1 MSTDLQS
8 RAAGGALAEKPKVFG
23 LFSMVLF
30 SVSAILVA
38 DTVASSAAIGVQGL
52 GFWIILG
59 FLFFIPYGFVT
70 AELGSAWPD
79 EGGIYVWVKTA
90 FGPGW
95 GTVTSWMYWVNVAL
109 WAPSVF
115 VLFIGAL
122 EVAFGVDVAPLWEA
136 VIVIAMVWAI
146 VLIGI
151 LPLSWSKFVPNLSA
165 ALKVVVL
172 VGLGVMGVAFAIKNG
187 TANSF
192 SLDQWLPA
200 WNTDSLSFLPIIIYS
215 YMGFELM
222 NSAGGS
228 IKDPKRDVPKMII
241 LAGAA
246 ILGVYMF
253 ATFGILASIK
263 TEDVS
268 IVTGIVDALKLSFD
282 EVLGGA
288 TWLFN
293 ITVVALLFTFFGNM
307 VTWSIGANQTI
318 GATGLDK
325 TAPGVFGHVNKR
337 FGTPDYAFVLMG
349 LIATA
354 ITILAYV
361 LDPDQANVFW
371 TLFALSSIVFLIPY
385 LLMFPALL
393 VLRHKYPD
401 QPRPYVIPGG
411 AAGAWIATVLCETGI
426 LLTLFL
432 FFYFPA
438 EGTSKGVFWLITAG
452 GTIVSLLVG
461 WWLYRRSSRG
471 GSAVTSPET
480 GPSRD

>member
-1 MSTDLQS
+1 
-8 RAAGGALAEKPKVFG
+8 
-23 LFSMVLF
+23 MVLF

-38 DTVASSAAIGVQGL
+38 DTVAASAAIGVQGL
-52 GFWIILG
+52 GFWVALG
-59 FLFFIPYGFVT
+59 LLFFIPYGFVT

-79 EGGIYVWVKTA
+79 EGGIYVWVKEA

-115 VLFIGAL
+115 VLFIGSL
-122 EVAFGVDVAPLWEA
+122 EVAFGVDVSPLWEA
-136 VIVIAMVWAI
+136 AIVIAMVWAI

-165 ALKVVVL
+165 AVKVIVL
-172 VGLGVMGVAFAIKNG
+172 VGLGVMGVAYAAKNG

-192 SLDQWLPA
+192 ALDQWVPA

-222 NSAGGS
+222 SSAGGA
-228 IKDPKRDVPKMII
+228 IKDPKRDVPKMILLAGGAI
-241 LAGAA
+241 LA
-246 ILGVYMF
+246 VYTF
-253 ATFGILASIK
+253 ATFGILSAIK

-268 IVTGIVDALKLSFD
+268 IVTGIVDALQLSFD
-282 EVLGGA
+282 EVLGGYG
-288 TWLFN
+288 WLFD
-293 ITVVALLFTFFGNM
+293 IAVVGLLFTFFGNM

-325 TAPGVFGHVNKR
+325 TAPGVFGHVNRR

-354 ITILAYV
+354 ITILAYA

-393 VLRHKYPD
+393 VLRRKFPD
-401 QPRPYVIPGG
+401 QHRPYVVPGG
-411 AAGAWIATVLCETGI
+411 KAGAWLSVILCELGI
-426 LLTLFL
+426 ILTVFL

-438 EGTSKGVFWLITAG
+438 EGVSESTFWSITGVGTAL
-452 GTIVSLLVG
+452 SLLVG
-461 WWLYRRSSRG
+461 WWLYRHSRRT
-471 GSAVTSPET
+471 AA
-480 GPSRD
+480 

>member
-1 MSTDLQS
+1 MASDVTPT
-8 RAAGGALAEKPKVFG
+8 AAGGTLADQTKTFG

-38 DTVASSAAIGVQGL
+38 DTVAASAAIGVQGL
-52 GFWIILG
+52 GFWVALG
-59 FLFFIPYGFVT
+59 LLFFIPYGFVT

-79 EGGIYVWVKTA
+79 EGGIYVWVKEA

-115 VLFIGAL
+115 VLFIGSL
-122 EVAFGVDVAPLWEA
+122 EVAFGVDVSPLWEA
-136 VIVIAMVWAI
+136 AIVIAMVWAI

-165 ALKVVVL
+165 AVKVIVL
-172 VGLGVMGVAFAIKNG
+172 VGLGVMGVAYAAKNG

-192 SLDQWLPA
+192 ALDQWVPA

-222 NSAGGS
+222 SSAGGAV
-228 IKDPKRDVPKMII
+228 KDPKRDVPKMILLAGGAI
-241 LAGAA
+241 LA
-246 ILGVYMF
+246 VYTF
-253 ATFGILASIK
+253 ATFGILSAIK

-268 IVTGIVDALKLSFD
+268 IVTGIVDALQLSFD
-282 EVLGGA
+282 EVLGGYG
-288 TWLFN
+288 WLFD
-293 ITVVALLFTFFGNM
+293 IAVVGLLFTFFGNM

-325 TAPGVFGHVNKR
+325 TAPGLFGHVNRR

-354 ITILAYV
+354 ITILAYA

-393 VLRHKYPD
+393 VLRRKFPD
-401 QPRPYVIPGG
+401 QHRPYVVPGG
-411 AAGAWIATVLCETGI
+411 KAGAWLSVILCELGI
-426 LLTLFL
+426 ILTVFL

-438 EGTSKGVFWLITAG
+438 EGVSESTFWSITGVGTAL
-452 GTIVSLLVG
+452 SLLVG
-461 WWLYRRSSRG
+461 WWLYRHSRRT
-471 GSAVTSPET
+471 AA
-480 GPSRD
+480 